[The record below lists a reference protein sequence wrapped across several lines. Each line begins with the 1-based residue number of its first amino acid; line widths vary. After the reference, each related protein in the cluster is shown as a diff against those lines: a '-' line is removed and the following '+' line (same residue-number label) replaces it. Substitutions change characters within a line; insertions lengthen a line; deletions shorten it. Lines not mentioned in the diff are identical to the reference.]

1 MATRLAIL
9 ATAKAI
15 RRLLAD
21 ACPKSDF
28 PTAQFRIVQAED
40 IAGANLQFEG
50 ISIFL
55 YHITANQS
63 QRNIPARVPPTGKR
77 TRPSLPLD
85 LHFMLTPWSSSSDI
99 QLHLLGWAMSV
110 LNDSPIIPA
119 SYLNYDFPG
128 QNVFRPDETVEVI
141 FNQIPIQE
149 ISHLWENLH
158 QVRIVPSVTYIAR
171 VVQIESGEEINEGKL
186 DQTRIM
192 DIS

>member
-21 ACPKSDF
+21 ASSKSDF
-28 PTAQFRIVQAED
+28 PTAQIKIVQAED

-55 YHITANQS
+55 YHITTNQTY
-63 QRNIPARVPPTGKR
+63 RNNPARVPPTGKR
-77 TRPSLPLD
+77 THPSLPLD
-85 LHFMLTPWSSSSDI
+85 LHFMLTPWSSSPDNP
-99 QLHLLGWAMSV
+99 LNLLGWAISV

-119 SYLNYDFPG
+119 GYLNYDFPG
-128 QNVFRPDETVEVI
+128 KKVFRPDETVELI
-141 FNQIPIQE
+141 FNPITAQE
-149 ISHLWENLH
+149 IAGLWENLH
-158 QVRIVPSVTYIAR
+158 QVRIMPSVTYIVR
-171 VVQIESGEEINEGKL
+171 GVQIESGEEIDEGKL
-186 DQTRIM
+186 DQIRIM